1 MDDNSLAHLL
11 ARGGGPGGAESP
23 RMPAGPGAPQLRR
36 VLVRELADY
45 VTYHG
50 RRAEFDDVT
59 GTIDGLAA
67 TTALGLTT
75 DGQGVPRPGPTK
87 LVLTDDSGQVHHFE
101 FGAHDFVTLL
111 D

>member
-1 MDDNSLAHLL
+1 MGIDWF
-11 ARGGGPGGAESP
+11 ARSSGGPGGAESP
-23 RMPAGPGAPQLRR
+23 RSPMGSAAPLPRR

-50 RRAEFDDVT
+50 RRAQFGDVT
-59 GTIDGLAA
+59 GTISGLVA
-67 TTALGLTT
+67 TTALALTVE
-75 DGQGVPRPGPTK
+75 GQGVPRPGPTK
-87 LVLTDDSGQVHHFE
+87 LVLIDDSGQTHHFE

>member
-1 MDDNSLAHLL
+1 MDDKWFA
-11 ARGGGPGGAESP
+11 GGHPGGAESP
-23 RMPAGPGAPQLRR
+23 RLPMGPAAPEPRR

-50 RRAEFDDVT
+50 RRAEFEGVT

-67 TTALGLTT
+67 TTAVALTT
-75 DGQGVPRPGPTK
+75 DGQGVPRSGPTK
-87 LVLTDDSGQVHHFE
+87 LVLIDDSGKAHHFE
-101 FGAHDFVTLL
+101 FGAHDCVTLL

>member
-23 RMPAGPGAPQLRR
+23 RLPMGPGAPQLRR

-50 RRAEFDDVT
+50 RRAEFDGVT
-59 GTIDGLAA
+59 GSISGLVA
-67 TTALGLTT
+67 TTAVGLTN

-87 LVLTDDSGQVHHFE
+87 LVLIDDSGQAHHFE

>member
-1 MDDNSLAHLL
+1 MA
-11 ARGGGPGGAESP
+11 
-23 RMPAGPGAPQLRR
+23 PAALPPRR

-50 RRAEFDDVT
+50 RRAEFDGIT
-59 GTIDGLAA
+59 GTISGLVA
-67 TTALGLTT
+67 TTAVALTA

-87 LVLTDDSGQVHHFE
+87 LVLIDEHGQTHHFE